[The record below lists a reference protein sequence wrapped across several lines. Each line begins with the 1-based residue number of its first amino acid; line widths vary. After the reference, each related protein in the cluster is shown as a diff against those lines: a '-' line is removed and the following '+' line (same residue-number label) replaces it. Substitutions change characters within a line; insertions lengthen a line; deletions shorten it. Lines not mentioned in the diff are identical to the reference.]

1 MISSDFLV
9 LFIDFLK
16 FKLLLFYLVTG
27 ATTLFENW
35 EIIYLTKITKTRTSM
50 KVFKV
55 LQQSYSITTDPI
67 VYFFIFFYMTK
78 WIFPCNL
85 DVNYSTLSASKE
97 LAPYLVIVSGKDPRS
112 KKLKSVKQIQS
123 H

>member
-97 LAPYLVIVSGKDPRS
+97 LAPYLAIVSGKDLRS